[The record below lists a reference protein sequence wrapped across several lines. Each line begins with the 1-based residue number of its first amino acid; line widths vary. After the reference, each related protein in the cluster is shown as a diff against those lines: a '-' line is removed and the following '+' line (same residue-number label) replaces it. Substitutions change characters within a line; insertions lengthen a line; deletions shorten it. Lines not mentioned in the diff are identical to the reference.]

1 MAATRSAVLL
11 TISAVI
17 LFAIHLYSEQT
28 KQNSKVAIAL
38 DVMLAE
44 VPVIVLGS
52 LCQRNGS
59 RLKTAGRQ
67 HVLKD
72 QHRTVP
78 APRTPVRRT
87 FGGAPDDK
95 LAPLPED
102 SHDT

>member
-1 MAATRSAVLL
+1 MTLL
-11 TISAVI
+11 PKLEEPETPQA
-17 LFAIHLYSEQT
+17 LSEEPRTAQ
-28 KQNSKVAIAL
+28 
-38 DVMLAE
+38 

-52 LCQRNGS
+52 LCQRNGN
-59 RLKTAGRQ
+59 RLKRAGRQ

-78 APRTPVRRT
+78 APRTPVTRT